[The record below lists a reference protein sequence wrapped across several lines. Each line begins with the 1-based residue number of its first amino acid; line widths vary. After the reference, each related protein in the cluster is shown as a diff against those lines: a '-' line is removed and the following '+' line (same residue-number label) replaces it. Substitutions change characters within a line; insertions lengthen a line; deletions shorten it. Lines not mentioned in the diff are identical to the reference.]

1 METTS
6 VFSAFNQSMFKL
18 IGHIFWTIQFSRMKR
33 WAQESSCQENNV
45 CSILIFSL
53 HTPSYVNQSN
63 WGVPSGPPQ
72 VQVLV
77 FQVWQYRRRSRFG
90 EQEEEE
96 ESGGASSKRQKL
108 QQQQWGAGARP
119 GGWRGVNKPAF
130 LNGVFLRVSL
140 NCLRSWRLELTL
152 VAFVFWSMS
161 SSSKWCFKLRSVRE
175 HSGVTRRFKK
185 LSQQHTFHHAFLL
198 LMSDTKW
205 TSCPIILC
213 SFL

>member
-1 METTS
+1 
-6 VFSAFNQSMFKL
+6 MFA
-18 IGHIFWTIQFSRMKR
+18 QFS
-33 WAQESSCQENNV
+33 S
-45 CSILIFSL
+45 SL
-53 HTPSYVNQSN
+53 HSPSYVNQSN
-63 WGVPSGPPQ
+63 WGVPSGHPGQ
-72 VQVLV
+72 VRVLV

-90 EQEEEE
+90 EQEEEEE